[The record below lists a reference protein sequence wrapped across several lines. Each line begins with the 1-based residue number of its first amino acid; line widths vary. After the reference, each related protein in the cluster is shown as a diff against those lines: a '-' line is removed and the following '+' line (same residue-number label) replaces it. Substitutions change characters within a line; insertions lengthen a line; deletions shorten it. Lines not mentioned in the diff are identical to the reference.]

1 MQDGPAN
8 NAFQCFFAIYRTVLH
23 AYNLKMIIHRTILR
37 ITSALPFTML
47 VVVLIY
53 CWLQTWPSTILVVS
67 HDREFLNTIATDVIH
82 LHSQR
87 IDTYH
92 GDYDTFVKTK
102 TERLKNQQRE
112 YEAQKEYREHIQ
124 VRLLS
129 AHREGYVLAKVSLF
143 ISSIS

>member
-1 MQDGPAN
+1 
-8 NAFQCFFAIYRTVLH
+8 
-23 AYNLKMIIHRTILR
+23 
-37 ITSALPFTML
+37 
-47 VVVLIY
+47 
-53 CWLQTWPSTILVVS
+53 VS

-87 IDTYH
+87 LDAYH

-124 VRLLS
+124 V
-129 AHREGYVLAKVSLF
+129 
-143 ISSIS
+143 